1 MKGEEIN
8 VFEKKN
14 ITKGHILSMVVC
26 YNNIYKTQGGTN
38 IMNELQIAN
47 LEQSDITTWD
57 FTQLK
62 DELGRALS
70 VYKTTVY
77 TDENIKLA
85 KDDKAKL
92 SKAKKIVEDRRKAF
106 KTKCMEP
113 YEALEPQI
121 KELVSMIDEQYTAI
135 SEVVKDYTERQKAEK
150 ETEIRAYY
158 DKKAHVLGDWADPL
172 YEKILD
178 QKWLTASSGKKYKE
192 EIQVKINEALADIR
206 TLMEMKSPFI
216 DTVIE
221 RYVAT
226 LSVDEAKAKHEEL
239 VIAASKA
246 GLGQQESQPMTSTTV
261 KETVADTEN
270 ETLVKMYGN
279 KRQISQVMDFA
290 KAIGVKIEIQ

>member
-1 MKGEEIN
+1 
-8 VFEKKN
+8 
-14 ITKGHILSMVVC
+14 
-26 YNNIYKTQGGTN
+26 
-38 IMNELQIAN
+38 MNELQIAN